1 LQEQGPTLAEALKDS
16 DTVHDFSHDFGE
28 EKGANCRILHSIPA
42 TACEALRT
50 LHARIHPLLLF
61 YIDGCSGLQQED
73 ANMHL
78 LLLVKYVEEKPVA
91 VLGML
96 TFFECASSDFD
107 DCCDSCAY

>member
-1 LQEQGPTLAEALKDS
+1 VQEQGPTLEEALKDS
-16 DTVHDFSHDFGE
+16 DIVHQFSHDFRE
-28 EKGANCRILHSIPA
+28 EKGVDCRILHSIPA
-42 TACEALRT
+42 TASEPLRT
-50 LHARIHPLLLF
+50 LHARMHPLLLF

-96 TFFECASSDFD
+96 TFFECASSDADEYSFP
-107 DCCDSCAY
+107 CAC